1 MALDPGAAERIRE
14 FLSSRSGISE
24 RRMFGGIAFMANG
37 HMAVGLVGGTLMA
50 RVGPAGQA
58 DALSRPHVRVMDFTG
73 RPMKGYVFVE
83 PAGFESDAEL
93 ANWVGICLDFVR
105 TLPAKAIKG

>member
-1 MALDPGAAERIRE
+1 MPFDSGAAERIRE
-14 FLSSRSGISE
+14 LLQSCSGISE

-37 HMAVGLVGGTLMA
+37 HMAVGLIGGTLMA

-58 DALSRPHVRVMDFTG
+58 DALAWPHVRVMDFTG
-73 RPMKGYVFVE
+73 RPMKGFVFVD

-93 ANWVGICLDFVR
+93 ARWVGVCLDFVR